1 MLKKLLNLGIN
12 QKVITAGGGRDS
24 GGRKAVARQA
34 AAPVRRD
41 IGLGA
46 GGAKI
51 GQDAVVHSPQ
61 QDASQLSAQTST
73 QKVVSLRE
81 ARTAALVAKA
91 GAAQEKS
98 SPLEPVNGVSG
109 GPVELP
115 ETISM
120 PDAPSISV
128 GDADAPVGANSAQP
142 PGQALVTQP
151 SRSAPTVDVLI
162 SSAGLPDGCV
172 IVSDGGPL
180 SVSEALRKEMAVLRV
195 GESPQVVL
203 VVSSKH
209 LRAASHVAMLERIK
223 KAGLTVYKEFT
234 ADSGLITSLYSTS
247 SDRDGLTVDS
257 GLAKDLDV
265 LISRAI
271 EINASDIHVNIRE
284 NVTSVKMRRNGR
296 LTEVT
301 QWHSTYAH
309 EMIRA
314 IHAIADDGAK
324 EGVFSELEGQSMMVS
339 RYINGQLVKLR
350 CQTTPIYPRG
360 MDFVARVLKSGSNSK
375 PIPFEKLGY
384 ARSHIEML
392 EWMMRAPWG
401 VTIFAGET
409 GSGKSTSLFTMMTE
423 LAASNVGSKL
433 YTVEDP
439 PEYNMAPYGISQIP
453 ASSKRGSVGG
463 SKESSPFYS
472 ALRSLMRLDPDIAMV
487 GEIRDSDSADAV
499 VNLVRSGHKIVSTLH
514 ASGALSI
521 LERLMTFGVDIT
533 TMTSRG
539 FIAGLIAQRLAP
551 VLCPHCKVDYDP
563 HMHIPISGIHERI
576 KAVTTEGDT
585 LFVAGAGCD
594 RCDHT
599 GVSGQTVLAE
609 MVIMD
614 GKLLELLR
622 ASDFNGAYEYWR
634 SFRQPTIADI
644 NGSMVGMTMLEH
656 GILKMRQGLLAPD
669 ELELRVGPLTHST
682 EVNEAIVG
690 NEVHDLLSQ

>member
-1 MLKKLLNLGIN
+1 MLKKLLNFGIS
-12 QKVITAGGGRDS
+12 QKGNAANGGRASD
-24 GGRKAVARQA
+24 GRKTPARPT
-34 AAPVRRD
+34 AAPARRN

-46 GGAKI
+46 GGGSQPVGRAI
-51 GQDAVVHSPQ
+51 VQPSQHDAV
-61 QDASQLSAQTST
+61 QTPP

-81 ARTAALVAKA
+81 VRTAALAAKTD
-91 GAAQEKS
+91 AAQEQVSHLEVGNGAVVDQFES
-98 SPLEPVNGVSG
+98 SGMTAV
-109 GPVELP
+109 
-115 ETISM
+115 
-120 PDAPSISV
+120 
-128 GDADAPVGANSAQP
+128 ADAAASSGAAVIRAASEP
-142 PGQALVTQP
+142 M
-151 SRSAPTVDVLI
+151 SAPAAQSGLAAAPGLPPRTTPTVEVLT
-162 SSAGLPDGCV
+162 SSAGLPDGCF
-172 IVSDGGPL
+172 IFSDSGPL
-180 SVSEALRKEMAVLRV
+180 SVSDALRKEMAVLRI
-195 GESPQVVL
+195 GDSSQVVL

-209 LRAASHVAMLERIK
+209 HRAASHVAMLDRIK
-223 KAGLTVYKEFT
+223 KANLTVVKEFT
-234 ADSGLITSLYSTS
+234 ADSGLITSLYSS
-247 SDRDGLTVDS
+247 SGDREGLSVDS
-257 GLAKDLDV
+257 GLAKDLDA
-265 LISRAI
+265 LITRAI
-271 EINASDIHVNIRE
+271 TINASDIHVNIRQD
-284 NVTSVKMRRNGR
+284 VTSVKMRRNSR
-296 LTEVT
+296 LTEIT
-301 QWHSTYAH
+301 QWHSTYAR

-314 IHAIADDGAK
+314 IHAIADADAK

-350 CQTTPIYPRG
+350 CQTTPIYPGG

-384 ARSHIEML
+384 ARSHVEML

-401 VTIFAGET
+401 VTVFAGET

-439 PEYNMAPYGISQIP
+439 PEYNMSPYGISQIP
-453 ASSKRGSVGG
+453 ASSRRGSVGG
-463 SKESSPFYS
+463 KESSPFYN
-472 ALRSLMRLDPDIAMV
+472 ALRSLMRLDPDLAMV
-487 GEIRDSDSADAV
+487 GEIRDADSADAV
-499 VNLVRSGHKIVSTLH
+499 VNLVRSGHKIVTTVH

-521 LERLMTFGVDIT
+521 LERLMTFDVDIT

-563 HMHIPISGIHERI
+563 QMNIPISGIHDRI
-576 KAVTTEGDT
+576 KAVTTDGDT
-585 LFVAGAGCD
+585 LFMAGAGCD
-594 RCDHT
+594 HCDNT

-622 ASDFNGAYEYWR
+622 DSDFNGAYEYWR

-644 NGSMVGMTMLEH
+644 NGSMAGMTMLEH

-669 ELELRVGPLTHST
+669 ELELRVGPLTQST